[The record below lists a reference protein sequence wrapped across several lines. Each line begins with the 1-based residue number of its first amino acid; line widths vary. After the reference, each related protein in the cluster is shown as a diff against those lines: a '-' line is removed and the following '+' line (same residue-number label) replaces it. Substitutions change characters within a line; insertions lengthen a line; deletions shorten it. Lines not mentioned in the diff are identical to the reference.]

1 MKVWMLTGMVDRFE
15 TITFEDVENSL
26 SLIKGVGRGTG
37 SMLSSWSPIHT
48 IPARTG
54 LRNDFHVELTVPV
67 VSEKAL
73 TAMKSMVEGEAEF
86 LPLVHPKDNFYI
98 LNVYNILN
106 CLDSN
111 VVEYTTFSDGNVKKY
126 TKLAFRPEIISK
138 SHIFKTTYHDMP
150 DVALNQ
156 IFVSDHFRNVVM
168 ESSLCGFN
176 FTEVW
181 ED

>member
-1 MKVWMLTGMVDRFE
+1 MKVWMLTGMVDRYE
-15 TITFEDVENSL
+15 TIAFEDVENSL
-26 SLIKGVGRGTG
+26 KIIKGVGKGL
-37 SMLSSWSPIHT
+37 MLSSWSPIRT
-48 IPARTG
+48 VPARTG

-73 TAMKSMVEGEAEF
+73 NIIKSMVERETEF
-86 LPLVHPKDNFYI
+86 LPLIHPKENYYI
-98 LNVYNILN
+98 LNVCNILN

-111 VVEYTTFSDGNVKKY
+111 RVEYTTFSTGEVKKY
-126 TKLAFRPEIISK
+126 TKLAFRPEIIVK
-138 SHIFKTTYHDMP
+138 SHIFKTTYHNIP

-156 IFVSDHFRNVVM
+156 IFVSNHFRNVVM
-168 ESSLCGFN
+168 ESGLCGFY

>member
-1 MKVWMLTGMVDRFE
+1 MKVWMLTGMVDRYE

-26 SLIKGVGRGTG
+26 KLIKGVGTG
-37 SMLSSWSPIHT
+37 SMLSSWSPINT
-48 IPARTG
+48 IPARAG

-73 TAMKSMVEGEAEF
+73 NIIRSMIEGEAEF
-86 LPLVHPKDNFYI
+86 LPLIHPKENYYI
-98 LNVYNILN
+98 LNVCNILN

-111 VVEYTTFSDGNVKKY
+111 RVEYTTFSTGKVKKY

-138 SHIFKTTYHDMP
+138 SHIFKTTYHDIP

-156 IFVSDHFRNVVM
+156 IFVSNHFRNVVM
-168 ESSLCGFN
+168 ESGLCGFY